1 MEHFFKRNF
10 RFQAYRYEEWQNGR
24 CISRDSIDCR
34 ITASVYNDII
44 RFTISDKRNLRI
56 SSSCSFELLG
66 SDILGD
72 RIQYVHSTSD
82 FNPIIPV
89 VCHVFVKN
97 GSVSCVRFAM
107 TNPDR
112 IIEFYGSLIEL
123 DQPIQVDEMSRE
135 EKIPTAK
142 SIMEELTSY
151 GMNTKEAIME
161 RAVDMYNSH
170 DNVRTIYD
178 ARCVIEALKL
188 FVEVNRIEDEECEE
202 RTSMLKPKILMFI
215 ALCNYK
221 IDNIDQAYH
230 IAHKA
235 LVAIDKA
242 EEDSPFVGIPRSM
255 YGEDTIMELI
265 EVIKQNHMDK
275 VDLSKDDEDVNENM
289 VDTSTFESII
299 ANNAPS
305 HLASK
310 DEIKQLIEV
319 ITKIQNQFSEIGQRT
334 GDVMIAMKNNQILE
348 MYKNVLYFAWEKYKY
363 GWHSD
368 FWEEGHS
375 MFDYMMFEMK
385 ARDVISDMNEV
396 LKQSSPFRM
405 IEKNGAITKALID
418 ICEDL
423 LKKLDSGEIK
433 A

>member
-1 MEHFFKRNF
+1 MEQFFKRNF
-10 RFQAYRYEEWQNGR
+10 RFQAYRYEEWQNGC

-44 RFTISDKRNLRI
+44 RFTLSDKGNLRI
-56 SSSCSFELLG
+56 PSSFSFELLG

-72 RIQYVHSTSD
+72 RIQYVHGTSD
-82 FNPIIPV
+82 FNPIIPM

-97 GSVSCVRFAM
+97 GTVSCVRFAM

-112 IIEFYGSLIEL
+112 IIEFYGNLLEL
-123 DQPIQVDEMSRE
+123 DQPIQVDQMSSE
-135 EKIPTAK
+135 EQVPTAK
-142 SIMEELTSY
+142 NIIEELSSY

-170 DNVRTIYD
+170 DNVRTIFD

-289 VDTSTFESII
+289 VDTSTFEALI
-299 ANNAPS
+299 ANNGQS
-305 HLASK
+305 HLATK

-319 ITKIQNQFSEIGQRT
+319 ITKIQNQFSEIGHRT
-334 GDVMIAMKNNQILE
+334 GDVMIAIKNNQILE

-385 ARDVISDMNEV
+385 ARDVISELNEV
-396 LKQSSPFRM
+396 LKESSPFRM
-405 IEKNGAITKALID
+405 IEKNGAISKALMS

-423 LKKLDSGEIK
+423 VKKLDSGEIK

>member
-1 MEHFFKRNF
+1 MEQFFKRNF
-10 RFQAYRYEEWQNGR
+10 RFQAHRYEEWQNGC
-24 CISRDSIDCR
+24 CISSDSIDCR

-44 RFTISDKRNLRI
+44 RFTLSDKGNLRI
-56 SSSCSFELLG
+56 PSSFSFELLG

-72 RIQYVHSTSD
+72 RIQYVHGTSD
-82 FNPIIPV
+82 FNPIIPM

-112 IIEFYGSLIEL
+112 IIEFYGDLLEL
-123 DQPIQVDEMSRE
+123 DQPIQVDEMSSE
-135 EKIPTAK
+135 EQVPTAK
-142 SIMEELTSY
+142 SIIEELASY

-170 DNVRTIYD
+170 DNVRTIFD

-188 FVEVNRIEDEECEE
+188 FVEVNRIEDEEHEE

-235 LVAIDKA
+235 LAAIDKA

-255 YGEDTIMELI
+255 YGEDSIMELI

-275 VDLSKDDEDVNENM
+275 VDLSIDDEDVNENI
-289 VDTSTFESII
+289 VDTSTFEALIS
-299 ANNAPS
+299 NNHPS
-305 HLASK
+305 HLATK
-310 DEIKQLIEV
+310 DELKQLIEV

-334 GDVMIAMKNNQILE
+334 GDVMIAIKNNQILE

-385 ARDVISDMNEV
+385 ARDVISELNEV
-396 LKQSSPFRM
+396 LKETSPFRM
-405 IEKNGAITKALID
+405 IEKNGAISKALMA

-423 LKKLDSGEIK
+423 VKKLDRGEIK

>member
-1 MEHFFKRNF
+1 MEQFFKRNF
-10 RFQAYRYEEWQNGR
+10 RFQAYRYEEWQNGC

-44 RFTISDKRNLRI
+44 RFTLSDKGNLRI
-56 SSSCSFELLG
+56 PSSFSFELLG

-72 RIQYVHSTSD
+72 RIQYVHGTSD
-82 FNPIIPV
+82 FNPIIPM

-112 IIEFYGSLIEL
+112 IIEFYGNLLEL
-123 DQPIQVDEMSRE
+123 DQPIQVDEMSSE
-135 EKIPTAK
+135 EQVPTAK
-142 SIMEELTSY
+142 SIIEELASY

-170 DNVRTIYD
+170 DNVRTIFD

-334 GDVMIAMKNNQILE
+334 GDVMIAIKNNQILE

-385 ARDVISDMNEV
+385 ARDVISELNEV
-396 LKQSSPFRM
+396 LKESSPFRM
-405 IEKNGAITKALID
+405 IEKNGAISKALMS

-423 LKKLDSGEIK
+423 VKKLDSGEIK